1 VGHPIEASGLVR
13 RFGDLTAVD
22 GVDLE
27 VADGEIF
34 GFLGPNG
41 AGKST
46 TVRMLTTLLAPSA
59 GSARVAGYDVVTE
72 AGLVRRASCP
82 AGSCSSS
89 SPSSTASP
97 ARRPTSARS
106 SSWSGWA

>member
-1 VGHPIEASGLVR
+1 MAPRRRAPWPRPRGTEAHGGLGSLAPQSHRGASLPHPIEARGLVR
-13 RFGDLTAVD
+13 RFGDLTAVA

-46 TVRMLTTLLAPSA
+46 TVRMLTTLL
-59 GSARVAGYDVVTE
+59 
-72 AGLVRRASCP
+72 
-82 AGSCSSS
+82 
-89 SPSSTASP
+89 
-97 ARRPTSARS
+97 RPTE
-106 SSWSGWA
+106 G